1 MKAAPIKPIP
11 RVADRLRESRD
22 HLAQVPAPDETAVS
36 PVPRLLLVDPVGEPP
51 VQPVEP
57 VTRPEPTP
65 AAPVAEPK
73 SVTAPVARQSTPRKT
88 SSTSSSAKPKS
99 AESDGGS
106 TRTTFTVP
114 PGCIERLRDLA
125 YDRRMKQADAL
136 IVELDR
142 LARQADP
149 DLFADTTAGKTVEGL
164 GEFLVDSR
172 SRAAEPHQLLGLRLS
187 RHNLAVMDDLVVR
200 LGAPSRSALVA
211 KALS

>member
-1 MKAAPIKPIP
+1 MKAAPIQSIP
-11 RVADRLRESRD
+11 RVADRLKESRD

-36 PVPRLLLVDPVGEPP
+36 PVPRLLLVDPVGESA
-51 VQPVEP
+51 VQPAEP
-57 VTRPEPTP
+57 VTEPEPTP

-73 SVTAPVARQSTPRKT
+73 PVATPVGRQSTPRKS
-88 SSTSSSAKPKS
+88 SSTATNAKPKS

-114 PGCIERLRDLA
+114 RGCIERLRDLA
-125 YDRRMKQADAL
+125 YDQRMKQADAL
-136 IVELDR
+136 IVEIDR

-149 DLFADTTAGKTVEGL
+149 DLFADAAAAKPVETV

-172 SRAAEPHQLLGLRLS
+172 ARGPEPHQLLGLRLS